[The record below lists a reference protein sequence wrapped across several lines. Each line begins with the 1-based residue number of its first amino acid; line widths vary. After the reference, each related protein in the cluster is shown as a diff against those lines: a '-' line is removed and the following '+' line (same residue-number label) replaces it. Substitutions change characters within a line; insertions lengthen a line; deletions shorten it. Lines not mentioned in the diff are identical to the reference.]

1 MLIDMLH
8 RGPSAKTIALLYAAV
23 VVVAA
28 LVVIAVVPTGRPESN
43 AGDHRRLPEY
53 KEMLR
58 QYKMAI
64 KQRERAVK
72 DELVCLYDEA
82 TRTENHKLKL
92 FSMDQQAALELRKPR
107 WEPKTEWEK
116 WFPGGEFPEPLARI
130 LQQYEKRYY
139 DASAKLQDDYEKL
152 ATDLVRRGRTK
163 DAAALRADAKDRWA
177 LVDLKPQPPGEES
190 LVVEPP
196 SAEIPSPPVPP
207 PQEPQPPMVPE
218 KVESK
223 DSPLDEPIVAWP
235 EMVVEVEGPPPPPP
249 PRRRFIDLNSFE
261 CREDNRRMRL
271 VDAFGGSDATEEAV
285 TRALHWLV
293 QHQQADGL
301 WSLQGPYANG
311 GLEENRLAATAM
323 ALLAFQGAGNPLRE
337 GRHQGVVERAWKS
350 LVKTQFLD
358 GGFDLQPPT
367 KKHLLYAHALAT
379 IAACELY
386 GMTKDDAYKKVAQ
399 RALDY
404 AVRAQGPDG
413 GWRYEPGQQGDMSV
427 TAWYMM
433 ALKAGQM
440 AGLEVRPKTLEEI
453 DRFLDLVAVK
463 DGLQYGYRKERP
475 NSLATPVTVATS
487 AAGLLCR
494 QYRGWRRDN
503 LHLVAGTKQL
513 LDEAPFDWDRNE
525 QNAYACYAF
534 TQVAHHM
541 GGETWRLWNDR
552 MKKVLPRTQDRNR
565 KEQGSWDPTNDRWG
579 KEGGRLYVTCF
590 CTYML
595 QVYYRYPPIY
605 EGRLDECELP

>member
-271 VDAFGGSDATEEAV
+271 VDACGGSDATEEAV
-285 TRALHWLV
+285 TRARHWLV
-293 QHQQADGL
+293 QHPRAICQRRLGGESSRRDRDG
-301 WSLQGPYANG
+301 PARVPG
-311 GLEENRLAATAM
+311 GGQPTPRRAASRSRRTGMEVTRQDAVPGWRIRSATANKETP
-323 ALLAFQGAGNPLRE
+323 ALRPCTGHHCRVRTIWHDE
-337 GRHQGVVERAWKS
+337 GRRIQ
-350 LVKTQFLD
+350 
-358 GGFDLQPPT
+358 
-367 KKHLLYAHALAT
+367 
-379 IAACELY
+379 
-386 GMTKDDAYKKVAQ
+386 
-399 RALDY
+399 
-404 AVRAQGPDG
+404 
-413 GWRYEPGQQGDMSV
+413 
-427 TAWYMM
+427 
-433 ALKAGQM
+433 
-440 AGLEVRPKTLEEI
+440 
-453 DRFLDLVAVK
+453 
-463 DGLQYGYRKERP
+463 
-475 NSLATPVTVATS
+475 
-487 AAGLLCR
+487 
-494 QYRGWRRDN
+494 
-503 LHLVAGTKQL
+503 
-513 LDEAPFDWDRNE
+513 
-525 QNAYACYAF
+525 
-534 TQVAHHM
+534 
-541 GGETWRLWNDR
+541 
-552 MKKVLPRTQDRNR
+552 
-565 KEQGSWDPTNDRWG
+565 
-579 KEGGRLYVTCF
+579 
-590 CTYML
+590 
-595 QVYYRYPPIY
+595 
-605 EGRLDECELP
+605 EGRSEGVGLCGKSTRA